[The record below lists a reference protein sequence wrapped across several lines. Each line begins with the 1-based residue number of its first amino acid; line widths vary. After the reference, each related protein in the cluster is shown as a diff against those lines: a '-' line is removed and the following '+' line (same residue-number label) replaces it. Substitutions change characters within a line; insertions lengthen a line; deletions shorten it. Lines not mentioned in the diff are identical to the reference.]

1 MAIPLI
7 AAGLSAVGL
16 ISSFVGSKKSEKAA
30 KKQAAAQAAI
40 DRKVTAEEVRVLEQ
54 DQRTAY
60 GETIAGYAGGGVKA
74 VAPNLTGETTPM
86 SGSPL
91 TILAEQT
98 AEFGRLKEFTQDVG
112 AANAQATLARGRN
125 LANQYRYQGYA
136 NVANSIT
143 NILTGGAGGGPMWG
157 G

>member
-1 MAIPLI
+1 MWVATAIAVVG
-7 AAGLSAVGL
+7 AAASY
-16 ISSFVGSKKSEKAA
+16 VGSKKSEKAA
-30 KKQAAAQAAI
+30 KKQATAQAEI
-40 DRKVTAEEVRVLEQ
+40 DRKITAEEVRVLEQ
-54 DQRTAY
+54 DQRVAY
-60 GETIAGYAGGGVKA
+60 GETIAGYAGSGVKA
-74 VAPNLTGETTPM
+74 VAPTAGTETSPM

-143 NILTGGAGGGPMWG
+143 NILTGGANGGPMWG